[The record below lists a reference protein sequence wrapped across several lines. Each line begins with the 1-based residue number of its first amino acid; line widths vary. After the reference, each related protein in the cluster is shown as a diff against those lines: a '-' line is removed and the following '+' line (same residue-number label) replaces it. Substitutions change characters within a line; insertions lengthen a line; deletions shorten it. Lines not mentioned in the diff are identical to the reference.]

1 MKIPLKIRL
10 SVISALLL
18 LLCWASAQAEQGYG
32 SVSFA
37 NSGSAAAQSDFLRGL
52 AQLHNFEYGPA
63 AEHFRKAEQLSPD
76 FAMAYWGEA
85 MTQNHAVWH
94 EQDMPAARAVL
105 TRLGATPE
113 ARQAKAPTQREKL
126 YLHSIEILYGDGT
139 KEERDQKYEL
149 AMADLHRGFPDD
161 VDAASFYALAIL
173 GCADQGRDFTT
184 YMRAAAVLEEIF
196 PQNPR
201 HPGVVHYLIHCY
213 DDPIHAPLGLR
224 AARIYSKIAPDAG
237 HAQHMTSH
245 IFLALGM
252 WDDVVEANETA
263 TAVVNRQRQTA
274 GKPPRMCGHYNYWLE
289 YGYLQQ
295 GRTADARRVLEGCR
309 QEAERD
315 AARAAARKGEAD
327 PDTTSVDSYSEMRA
341 SFLIDTQLW
350 NDDVVHW
357 TLPAGEYEFAQFTFD
372 YANALA
378 DIQRGDNAA
387 AREAVARVE
396 SDRQRCEAWLDQRKL
411 QEPQD
416 RKRVLMLT
424 GQLQALL
431 LLKSGKGDDAVRELQ
446 RLAADEQEMPLQFG
460 PPFIDKP
467 TNELL
472 GEALSQLNRPSEA
485 QAAFQDSLA
494 RAPGRR
500 LSTAELARAHKQVAD
515 TTAKK
520 DANRPNAPTVEV
532 HDH

>member
-1 MKIPLKIRL
+1 MTMSLKIRF
-10 SVISALLL
+10 SAISALLL
-18 LLCWASAQAEQGYG
+18 FLGCTSALAQQGYG
-32 SVSFA
+32 SVSFV
-37 NSGSAAAQSDFLRGL
+37 NSGSATAQSDFLRGL
-52 AQLHNFEYGPA
+52 ALLHNFEYGPA
-63 AEHFRKAEQLSPD
+63 AEHFRKAEQLSSG

-94 EQDMPAARAVL
+94 EQDLAAGRAVL
-105 TRLGATPE
+105 ARLGATPE
-113 ARQAKAPTQREKL
+113 ARQAKAPTEREKL

-139 KEERDQKYEL
+139 KEERDQKYES
-149 AMADLHRGFPDD
+149 AMADLHWKFPDD
-161 VDAASFYALAIL
+161 VDATSLYSLAIL
-173 GCADQGRDFTT
+173 GSADQGRDFAT

-196 PQNPR
+196 PQNLR

-252 WDDVVEANETA
+252 WDDVVKANETA
-263 TAVVNRQRQTA
+263 VAVVNRQRQTP
-274 GKPPRMCGHYNYWLE
+274 GKPPRMCGHYNYWLQ

-295 GRTADARRVLEGCR
+295 GRAADARRVLEGCR
-309 QEAERD
+309 QEAELE
-315 AARAAARKGEAD
+315 AARATARKEGAD

-341 SFLIDTQLW
+341 NFLIDTQLW
-350 NDDVVHW
+350 NDDVVHG
-357 TLPAGEYEFAQFTFD
+357 TLPAGQYEFAQFTFD

-378 DIQRGDNAA
+378 AIQRGDNEGARAA
-387 AREAVARVE
+387 AAQVE
-396 SDRQRCEAWLDQRKL
+396 NDRRRCEAWLDQRKMHA
-411 QEPQD
+411 PQD
-416 RKRVLMLT
+416 RKRLVILA
-424 GQLQALL
+424 GQLRALL
-431 LLKSGKGDDAVRELQ
+431 LLKSGKGDDAVRQLQ
-446 RLAADEQEMPLQFG
+446 GLAADEQEMPLEFG

-472 GEALSQLNRPSEA
+472 GETFLQLNRLSEA

-494 RAPGRR
+494 RAPKRR
-500 LSTAELARAHKQVAD
+500 LSTAELAQVDKRIAD

-520 DANRPNAPTVEV
+520 DANRPTAPAVEV
-532 HDH
+532 HNH

>member
-1 MKIPLKIRL
+1 MTIPLKIRL
-10 SVISALLL
+10 SVTSALVLL
-18 LLCWASAQAEQGYG
+18 LRTSAQGQQGYG

-94 EQDMPAARAVL
+94 GQDLPAARAVL
-105 TRLGATPE
+105 ERLGGTPE
-113 ARQAKAPTQREKL
+113 ARLAKAPTEREKL

-139 KEERDQKYEL
+139 KEERDQKYES
-149 AMADLHRGFPDD
+149 AMADLHRKFPDD

-173 GCADQGRDFTT
+173 GATDQGRNFAT

-252 WDDVVEANETA
+252 WVDVVKANETA
-263 TAVVNRQRQTA
+263 IAVVNQQQQMA
-274 GKPPRMCGHYNYWLE
+274 KKPPRMCGHYNYWLE

-295 GRTADARRVLEGCR
+295 GRTPDARRVLEGCR
-309 QEAERD
+309 REAEGD
-315 AARAAARKGEAD
+315 AARAAAKKGEAD
-327 PDTTSVDSYSEMRA
+327 PDTTLVDSYSEMRA
-341 SFLIDTQLW
+341 NFLIDTQLW

-357 TLPAGEYEFAQFTFD
+357 TLPAGEHAFAQFTFD

-378 DIQRGDNAA
+378 AIQRGDNAS
-387 AREAVARVE
+387 ARDRVARVE
-396 SDRQRCEAWLDQRKL
+396 SDRQRCQAWLDQRKL
-411 QEPQD
+411 REPQS
-416 RKRVLMLT
+416 RKRLLVLT

-431 LLKSGKGDDAVRELQ
+431 LLKSGKGDDAVRDLQ
-446 RLAADEQEMPLQFG
+446 HLAANEQEMPLEFG
-460 PPFIDKP
+460 PPFVNKP

-472 GEALSQLNRPSEA
+472 GETLLQLNRPSAA
-485 QAAFQDSLA
+485 QAALQESLA
-494 RAPGRR
+494 GAPGRR
-500 LSTAELARAHKQVAD
+500 LSSSELAHAEKQIAD
-515 TTAKK
+515 TSVNK
-520 DANRPNAPTVEV
+520 DANRPNAPTAEV
-532 HDH
+532 HNH